1 MLLFRLGARPQSNCY
16 GPNSLTLAASRACG
30 PLNIEFE
37 G

>member
-1 MLLFRLGARPQSNCY
+1 MLLRLGARPQSNHCSS
-16 GPNSLTLAASRACG
+16 NSLIPAASRACG